1 MLFEDLALCSV
12 GIFCFLVFVLFVCS
26 EVVVLLGSFGTVSVE
41 FFFRFNAVAK
51 FRFFSEVL
59 CCCWNCNAVAKF
71 RFFSEVLCCC
81 WNCHEVLVLLGSLL
95 LL

>member
-1 MLFEDLALCSV
+1 MLCWDFLFSGVC
-12 GIFCFLVFVLFVCS
+12 FCLFVCS
-26 EVVVLLGSFGTVSVE
+26 EVVVLLGNFGTVSVE

-59 CCCWNCNAVAKF
+59 CCCWNC
-71 RFFSEVLCCC
+71 
-81 WNCHEVLVLLGSLL
+81 HEALALLGSLL